1 MNIKFVH
8 KVLIQVTNLT
18 IKAVMVS
25 LTVLAASGIGYLIT
39 ELLSNPSSFDNVG
52 SFQKGD
58 NSLLL

>member
-8 KVLIQVTNLT
+8 TVLIQVTNLT
-18 IKAVMVS
+18 IKAIMVS

-52 SFQKGD
+52 GF
-58 NSLLL
+58 

>member
-39 ELLSNPSSFDNVG
+39 ELLSNPNSFDNVG
-52 SFQKGD
+52 GF
-58 NSLLL
+58 